1 MSLLSLVPPS
11 CMVAPIRKLA
21 NTLILSLSNLQS
33 TQLTLSIPQQMNI
46 EINKTKSMS
55 KMFSLNS
62 SRESSVH
69 SDTSSIDYVERVQ
82 AMANNSM

>member
-1 MSLLSLVPPS
+1 
-11 CMVAPIRKLA
+11 MVVPIRELA

-33 TQLTLSIPQQMNI
+33 TQLTLSTPQQMNI

-55 KMFSLNS
+55 KMSSLNF

-69 SDTSSIDYVERVQ
+69 SGTSSIDYVERVQ
-82 AMANNSM
+82 AMAHNSM